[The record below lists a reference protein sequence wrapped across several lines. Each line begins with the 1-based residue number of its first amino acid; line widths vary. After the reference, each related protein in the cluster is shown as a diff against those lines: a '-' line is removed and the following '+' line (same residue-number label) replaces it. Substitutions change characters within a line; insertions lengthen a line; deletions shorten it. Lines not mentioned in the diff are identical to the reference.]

1 MISQSLYQAIHSL
14 VGSFYFGHGTSNLDV
29 EFQRFLH
36 PYVLVIHQ
44 PSGRGF
50 YLDREYRHILSIECC
65 REPRNPVETEQHHLA
80 MSSNLPEWVNVILE
94 QEEGTISKSGMME
107 FDSFWLY

>member
-1 MISQSLYQAIHSL
+1 MISQSLYQAIRSL
-14 VGSFYFGHGTSNLDV
+14 VGQHYFGHGTSILDA
-29 EFQRFLH
+29 EFQRLLR

-50 YLDREYRHILSIECC
+50 YLDREYRHLIDVDRCQ
-65 REPRNPVETEQHHLA
+65 EPRNPVETERHFLCA
-80 MSSNLPEWVNVILE
+80 SNNHPEWVNAELRE
-94 QEEGTISKSGMME
+94 ADLTSRAGAAE

>member
-1 MISQSLYQAIHSL
+1 MISQSLYQAIRSL
-14 VGSFYFGHGTSNLDV
+14 VADRHFNGNSPLDV
-29 EFQRFLH
+29 EFQRFLR

-50 YLDREYRHILSIECC
+50 YLDREYRHIFDIDRCQ
-65 REPRNPVETEQHHLA
+65 EPRNPVETERHHLA
-80 MSSNLPEWVNVILE
+80 MSPNLPEWANLILK
-94 QEEGTISKSGMME
+94 QVGGTLE

>member
-1 MISQSLYQAIHSL
+1 MISQSLYQKIHDL
-14 VGSFYFGHGTSNLDV
+14 LRDYQFDCTPALDV
-29 EFQRFLH
+29 EFNGFLR

-50 YLDREYRHILSIECC
+50 YLNREYRHIIDVDRCQ
-65 REPRNPVETEQHHLA
+65 EPKNPVETEKHHLCA
-80 MSSNLPEWVNVILE
+80 STNLPSWVHTEVA
-94 QEEGTISKSGMME
+94 GKDE

>member
-1 MISQSLYQAIHSL
+1 MISQSLYQTIRSL
-14 VGSFYFGHGTSNLDV
+14 VAERHFNGTLPLDV
-29 EFQRFLH
+29 EFNRFLR

-50 YLDREYRHILSIECC
+50 YLDRDYRHLIDVNRCQ
-65 REPRNPVETEQHHLA
+65 EPRNPVETERHHLC
-80 MSSNLPEWVNVILE
+80 MSSSLPEWANLILE

>member
-1 MISQSLYQAIHSL
+1 MISQSLYRVIRSL
-14 VGSFYFGHGTSNLDV
+14 VAERHFDGNSPLDV
-29 EFQRFLH
+29 EFHRFLR

-50 YLDREYRHILSIECC
+50 YLDREYHHILDVDRCQ
-65 REPRNPVETEQHHLA
+65 EPRNPVETTRHHLT
-80 MSSNLPEWVNVILE
+80 MSSNFPEWANLILE
-94 QEEGTISKSGMME
+94 QEEGTISKSGMLE

>member
-1 MISQSLYQAIHSL
+1 MISQLLYHVLCRNIH
-14 VGSFYFGHGTSNLDV
+14 GGGTAL
-29 EFQRFLH
+29 EGELEQFLR

-50 YLDREYRHILSIECC
+50 YLDRQYRHIVDIKNCQEPKNPTKVARHQLSSYDDLPAWALQIDSLGLR
-65 REPRNPVETEQHHLA
+65 RE
-80 MSSNLPEWVNVILE
+80 
-94 QEEGTISKSGMME
+94 E

>member
-1 MISQSLYQAIHSL
+1 MISQSLYQSL
-14 VGSFYFGHGTSNLDV
+14 RSLLAECHVSGTSPLGK
-29 EFQRFLH
+29 EKARFLR

-50 YLDREYRHILSIECC
+50 YLDREYRHITDVDRCQ
-65 REPRNPVETEQHHLA
+65 EPRNPVETVRQHVA
-80 MSSNLPEWVNVILE
+80 MSNNLPEWVNLILG
-94 QEEGTISKSGMME
+94 QEEGTIRNSGMLE